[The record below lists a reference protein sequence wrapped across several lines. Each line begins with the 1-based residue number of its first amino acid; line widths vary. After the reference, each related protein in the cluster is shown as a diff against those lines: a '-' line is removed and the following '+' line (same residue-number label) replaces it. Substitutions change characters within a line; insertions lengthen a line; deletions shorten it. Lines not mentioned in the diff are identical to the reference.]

1 MPDRDR
7 AAYPRAEWRLLL
19 DGKRDGA
26 SNMAIDEAILEAVI
40 QGHSPPTLRF
50 YGWSPPCLSL
60 GRNQSLAEAN
70 LTACRAAGVD
80 LVRRPSGGQAV
91 LHAGELTYS
100 LALLQSDPRS
110 AGGLLEAY
118 RRLSEGLLA
127 GLRRLG
133 IEAVQAL
140 GARQTDGPPSP
151 ICFDRP
157 SDYEITFGG
166 RKLIGSAQWRRR
178 GGVLQH
184 GSLPLAGDL
193 TRIVDLVELGDRDR
207 EEERRRLAARVISL
221 CEAGGQEIP
230 FSAAAHGLAR
240 GLAATLNLVLTPGD
254 LSPEEQARA
263 AMLRAQYTSDEWTA
277 RSEFQ

>member
-1 MPDRDR
+1 MSDQGPD
-7 AAYPRAEWRLLL
+7 AYPRATWRLLL
-19 DGKRDGA
+19 DGEHDGA

-40 QGHSPPTLRF
+40 EGHSPPTLRF

-60 GRNQSLAEAN
+60 GRNQPLAQAN
-70 LTACRAAGVD
+70 VAACRAAGVD

-100 LALLQSDPRS
+100 LALLQTDPRS
-110 AGGLLEAY
+110 GGGVSEGY
-118 RRLSEGLLA
+118 RRLSQGLLA

-133 IEAVQAL
+133 VEATQDL
-140 GARQTDGPPSP
+140 GADQGAGLPSP
-151 ICFDRP
+151 VCFERP

-193 TRIVDLVELGDRDR
+193 TRIVGLVALGERDPQ
-207 EEERRRLAARVISL
+207 EEGRRLATRAISL
-221 CEAGGQEIP
+221 QAARGTAIP
-230 FSAAAHGLAR
+230 FFAAAQGLAHGLA
-240 GLAATLNLVLTPGD
+240 AALNLVLVPGA
-254 LSPEEQARA
+254 LTPEEQARA
-263 AMLRAQYTSDEWTA
+263 ATLRTHYASEEWTA
-277 RSEFQ
+277 RI

>member
-1 MPDRDR
+1 MPEGGP
-7 AAYPRAEWRLLL
+7 AAYPQATWRLLL
-19 DGKRDGA
+19 DGERDGP

-40 QGHSPPTLRF
+40 EGQSLPTLRF

-60 GRNQSLAEAN
+60 GRNQPLAEADRA
-70 LTACRAAGVD
+70 ACRAAGVD

-100 LALLQSDPRS
+100 VALLQSDPRS
-110 AGGLLEAY
+110 AGGVLEGY

-127 GLRRLG
+127 GLRQLG

-140 GARQTDGPPSP
+140 GTRQADGPPSP

-157 SDYEITFGG
+157 SDYEITVRG

-193 TRIVDLVELGDRDR
+193 TRIVDLVVLGERDP

-221 CEAGGQEIP
+221 EEARGQAIS
-230 FSAAAHGLAR
+230 FAAAAQGLAQ
-240 GLAATLNLVLTPGD
+240 GLAATLHLVLVPGE

-263 AMLRAQYTSDEWTA
+263 AELRSRYAGEAWTA
-277 RSEFQ
+277 RA

>member
-1 MPDRDR
+1 MSDPGP
-7 AAYPRAEWRLLL
+7 AAYPLATWRLLL

-26 SNMAIDEAILEAVI
+26 SNMAIDEAILESVI

-60 GRNQSLAEAN
+60 GRSQPLAEAD
-70 LTACRAAGVD
+70 LAACRAAGVD

-100 LALLQSDPRS
+100 VALLQSDPRS
-110 AGGLLEAY
+110 AGGVLEGY
-118 RRLSEGLLA
+118 RRLSAGLLA
-127 GLRRLG
+127 GLRLLG
-133 IEAVQAL
+133 IEAIQAL
-140 GARQTDGPPSP
+140 GARQADGPPSP

-157 SDYEITFGG
+157 SDYEITCGG

-193 TRIVDLVELGDRDR
+193 TRIVDLVVLGARDP
-207 EEERRRLAARVISL
+207 EEERRRLAARVVSL
-221 CEAGGQEIP
+221 QEARGEAIP
-230 FSAAAHGLAR
+230 FAAAADGLVQ
-240 GLAATLNLVLTPGD
+240 GLAATLNLALVPGE
-254 LSPEEQARA
+254 LSAEEQVRA
-263 AMLRAQYTSDEWTA
+263 AVLRSRYAGDAWTA
-277 RSEFQ
+277 RT

>member
-1 MPDRDR
+1 MPDRDP
-7 AAYPRAEWRLLL
+7 AAYPRAAWRLLL
-19 DGKRDGA
+19 DGERDGA
-26 SNMAIDEAILEAVI
+26 SNMAVDEAILEAVI
-40 QGHSPPTLRF
+40 EGHSPPTLRF

-60 GRNQSLAEAN
+60 GRNQPLAVAN
-70 LTACRAAGVD
+70 LAACRAAGVD

-100 LALLQSDPRS
+100 VALLQSDPRS
-110 AGGLLEAY
+110 AGGLLEGY

-127 GLRRLG
+127 GLRQLG

-140 GARQTDGPPSP
+140 DARQADGPPSP

-193 TRIVDLVELGDRDR
+193 TRIVDLVDLGGCDP
-207 EEERRRLAARVISL
+207 EAERRRLAMRVVSLFEARGRAIS
-221 CEAGGQEIP
+221 
-230 FSAAAHGLAR
+230 FSAAAQGLAQ

-254 LSPEEQARA
+254 LSPEEQAQA
-263 AMLRAQYTSDEWTA
+263 ATLRIRYASDEWTA
-277 RSEFQ
+277 CT